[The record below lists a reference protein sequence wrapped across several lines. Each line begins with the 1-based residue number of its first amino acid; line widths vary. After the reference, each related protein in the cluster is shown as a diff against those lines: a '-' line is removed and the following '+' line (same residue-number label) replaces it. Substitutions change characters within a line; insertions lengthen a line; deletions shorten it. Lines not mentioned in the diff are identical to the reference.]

1 MFCSNCGYP
10 IKENEKFCP
19 ECGAPAECPPQ
30 PEEEPIP
37 EVSNACEQPE
47 EEPIPEASSVCEQP
61 EGEPIPEDSS
71 ACGQPE
77 EAPTPEAASVCEQPE
92 AEPVP
97 ETSTIPEQPV
107 PFRPVPTPGQE
118 SEQPY
123 EPQPAPKK
131 KSTFWIILS
140 CVMLAAI
147 AAAVLLIL
155 RPWNKCGPKTP
166 EEIVRASAEKTYG
179 AESLHADVSMKIS
192 VELAASGMRMKM
204 DISNDAEA
212 DVQMNPAV
220 SRIVMKMQMLGQEQ
234 TALVYT
240 EQDGE
245 VKNTYISTDDGQ
257 TWTTSDD
264 LQASV
269 PGLSGDGIPGG
280 FRAENWQMKD
290 VREIGTETV
299 DGVAT
304 TVYAGYL
311 PKEQFLE
318 NKDMQE
324 ELPINLDEGVAEV
337 LDQIG
342 DIPMTF
348 WVDSKTGRLLQYRMD
363 LQELMTKVLDNSSEE
378 NMSASGLKINYTV
391 NTAIIECKFSKFNEI
406 PPIVV
411 PPEAKK

>member
-37 EVSNACEQPE
+37 EAAAACEQPE
-47 EEPIPEASSVCEQP
+47 EEPIPEAASVCEQP
-61 EGEPIPEDSS
+61 E
-71 ACGQPE
+71 E
-77 EAPTPEAASVCEQPE
+77 EPTPEAAAVCEQPE

-107 PFRPVPTPGQE
+107 PFRPVPTPGQD

-166 EEIVRASAEKTYG
+166 EEIVRASAEKSYE

-192 VELAASGMRMKM
+192 VELVASGMSMKM
-204 DISNDAEA
+204 DMANDAGA
-212 DVQMNPAV
+212 DVQVNPAV
-220 SRIVMKMQMLGQEQ
+220 SRIVMKMQMPGKEQ
-234 TALVYT
+234 TALVYM

-245 VKNTYISTDDGQ
+245 EKKTYISTDDGQ
-257 TWTTSDD
+257 TWMTSDD

-280 FRAENWQMKD
+280 FRAENWLMKD

-318 NKDMQE
+318 NKDMQS

-348 WVDSKTGRLLQYRMD
+348 WVDNKTGRLLQYRMD

-391 NTAIIECKFSKFNEI
+391 NTAIIECRFSKFNEI

>member
-1 MFCSNCGYP
+1 
-10 IKENEKFCP
+10 
-19 ECGAPAECPPQ
+19 
-30 PEEEPIP
+30 
-37 EVSNACEQPE
+37 
-47 EEPIPEASSVCEQP
+47 
-61 EGEPIPEDSS
+61 
-71 ACGQPE
+71 
-77 EAPTPEAASVCEQPE
+77 
-92 AEPVP
+92 
-97 ETSTIPEQPV
+97 
-107 PFRPVPTPGQE
+107 
-118 SEQPY
+118 
-123 EPQPAPKK
+123 
-131 KSTFWIILS
+131 
-140 CVMLAAI
+140 MLAAI

-166 EEIVRASAEKTYG
+166 EEIVRASAEKSYE

-192 VELAASGMRMKM
+192 VELVASGMSMKM
-204 DISNDAEA
+204 DMSNDAEA

-234 TALVYT
+234 TALVYM

-245 VKNTYISTDDGQ
+245 EKKAYISTDDGQ

-280 FRAENWQMKD
+280 FRAENWLMKD

-299 DGVAT
+299 DGAAT

-318 NKDMQE
+318 NKDMQSD
-324 ELPINLDEGVAEV
+324 LPINLDEGVAEV

-348 WVDSKTGRLLQYRMD
+348 WVDNKTGRLLQYRMD

-391 NTAIIECKFSKFNEI
+391 NTAIIECRFSKFNEI

>member
-1 MFCSNCGYP
+1 
-10 IKENEKFCP
+10 
-19 ECGAPAECPPQ
+19 
-30 PEEEPIP
+30 
-37 EVSNACEQPE
+37 
-47 EEPIPEASSVCEQP
+47 
-61 EGEPIPEDSS
+61 
-71 ACGQPE
+71 
-77 EAPTPEAASVCEQPE
+77 
-92 AEPVP
+92 
-97 ETSTIPEQPV
+97 
-107 PFRPVPTPGQE
+107 
-118 SEQPY
+118 
-123 EPQPAPKK
+123 
-131 KSTFWIILS
+131 
-140 CVMLAAI
+140 MLAAI

-166 EEIVRASAEKTYG
+166 EEIVRASAEKSYE

-192 VELAASGMRMKM
+192 VELVASGMSMKM
-204 DISNDAEA
+204 DMSDVVEA

-220 SRIVMKMQMLGQEQ
+220 FRIVMKVQMPGKEQ
-234 TALVYT
+234 TALVYM

-245 VKNTYISTDDGQ
+245 ETKTYISTDDGQ

-264 LQASV
+264 LQVSV
-269 PGLSGDGIPGG
+269 PGLSGDGSPGG
-280 FRAENWQMKD
+280 FRAEYWLMKD

-304 TVYAGYL
+304 TVYTGYL
-311 PKEQFLE
+311 PKEQLLE
-318 NKDMQE
+318 NKDLQG

-363 LQELMTKVLDNSSEE
+363 LQELMTKVLDNRTEE
-378 NMSASGLKINYTV
+378 NSSASGLKINYAV

>member
-37 EVSNACEQPE
+37 EASSVCGQPE
-47 EEPIPEASSVCEQP
+47 EAPTPEVATACEQP
-61 EGEPIPEDSS
+61 EGEPIPET
-71 ACGQPE
+71 ATVCG
-77 EAPTPEAASVCEQPE
+77 QPE

-192 VELAASGMRMKM
+192 VELAASGMSMKM
-204 DISNDAEA
+204 DMSNDAEA

-220 SRIVMKMQMLGQEQ
+220 SRIVMKIQMLGQEQ

-245 VKNTYISTDDGQ
+245 EKKTYISTDDGQ

-280 FRAENWQMKD
+280 FRAENWLMKD

-299 DGVAT
+299 DGAAT

-363 LQELMTKVLDNSSEE
+363 LQELMTKVLDNSTEE
-378 NMSASGLKINYTV
+378 NMSASGLKINYAV
-391 NTAIIECKFSKFNEI
+391 NTAIIECRFSKFNEI